1 MALVRGEGQ
10 SGRWV
15 SWFPGWRPPV
25 DRLVAAVPDPATDLI
40 TGAFSVQT
48 TAWWR
53 CCRHGAL
60 DRLFGRLS
68 PHSSFISDQLTAKT
82 GTGASQQRNQP
93 KSPLGG
99 ADFGDLRAKKGKRRK
114 WRHQRHLKFLS
125 PKKKTTNFAFLCLD
139 SSISPWKPKEA
150 AMLRC
155 RRWWIGKRGAPNSRK
170 GEGWP
175 FFGGEPVSIQQYWL
189 HWEANRPVTEAA
201 LPDGRTRKQPSGALI
216 DRHR

>member
-1 MALVRGEGQ
+1 M
-10 SGRWV
+10 
-15 SWFPGWRPPV
+15 
-25 DRLVAAVPDPATDLI
+25 PDPATDLI

-99 ADFGDLRAKKGKRRK
+99 ADFGDLRAKKEKDESGAISVISSFCRRRRK
-114 WRHQRHLKFLS
+114 RPTLHFYVSTLLFRLESQKRQR
-125 PKKKTTNFAFLCLD
+125 CCV
-139 SSISPWKPKEA
+139 A
-150 AMLRC
+150 A
-155 RRWWIGKRGAPNSRK
+155 AD
-170 GEGWP
+170 E
-175 FFGGEPVSIQQYWL
+175 
-189 HWEANRPVTEAA
+189 
-201 LPDGRTRKQPSGALI
+201 
-216 DRHR
+216 